1 MTQSKSASILVV
13 DDEPEIRR
21 YLADELASFG
31 HRIVM
36 AESAKDALGL
46 LATTPVDLIVSDVNM
61 PGMSGIDFCAAVKA
75 DPALQTTPV
84 ILLTAASDLETRLAG
99 LQAGADDFLT
109 KPVDRLEIRARVG
122 VLLRVKGLLDTTQ
135 RLYETVSAQAADL
148 AHGKQMLE
156 QRVQQQLGELDRL
169 TALKRFMSPQLA
181 ELVMA
186 SGEDPLRPHR
196 QEVTVVFVDLR
207 GFTAFAEMAEPE
219 EVMSILQEFHQA
231 MGEIIMAH
239 NGTLERY
246 MGDGMM
252 IVFNDPVPVPDHA
265 VQAIRMAL
273 AMREREVELSEK
285 WEMFGHDLR
294 FGIGIAHGYATIGR
308 IGFEGRWDYT
318 AIGSVV
324 NLAARLCGMA
334 KAGQILVPRRLLAVV
349 AGLVEAEPVGE
360 FKLKGFHRPL
370 PAYNVL
376 NAQPPQSTQPAGVP
390 VVDEALSV

>member
-1 MTQSKSASILVV
+1 MNQPMPFTVLVV
-13 DDEPEIRR
+13 DDDPEMRQ
-21 YLADELASFG
+21 YLADQLGSFG
-31 HRIVM
+31 YGVLT
-36 AESAKDALGL
+36 AQSAQDALGL
-46 LATTPVDLIVSDVNM
+46 LTTTPVDLVVSDVHM
-61 PGMSGIDFCAAVKA
+61 PGMSGIELCATVKG
-75 DPALQTTPV
+75 DPSHQMMPV
-84 ILLTAASDLETRLAG
+84 ILLTAASDFDTRLAG
-99 LQAGADDFLT
+99 LQAGADDFFT

-122 VLLRVKGLLDTTQ
+122 VLLRVKSLLDTTQ
-135 RLYETVSAQAADL
+135 RLYETVRDQAAEL
-148 AHGKQMLE
+148 AHNKEMLE
-156 QRVQQQLGELDRL
+156 ERVQRQLVELERL
-169 TALKRFMSPQLA
+169 AALKRFMSPQLA
-181 ELVMA
+181 ELVVA

-231 MGEIIMAH
+231 MGEIIMAYD
-239 NGTLERY
+239 GTLERY

-252 IVFNDPVPVPDHA
+252 IVFNDPVPVPNPVA
-265 VQAIRMAL
+265 QAIRMAL
-273 AMREREVELSEK
+273 AMRKREQELADTWERY
-285 WEMFGHDLR
+285 GYDLR

-334 KAGQILVPRRLLAVV
+334 KAGQILVPRRLLATVD
-349 AGLVEAEPVGE
+349 GLVEAEAVGK

-376 NAQPPQSTQPAGVP
+376 H
-390 VVDEALSV
+390 LR

>member
-1 MTQSKSASILVV
+1 MNQRKAATILVV
-13 DDEPEIRR
+13 DDDPDVRQ
-21 YLADELASFG
+21 YLADHLTHFGYQILA
-31 HRIVM
+31 
-36 AESAKDALGL
+36 AESGEDALRVL
-46 LATTPVDLIVSDVNM
+46 TTTPVDLIVSDVNM
-61 PGMSGIDFCAAVKA
+61 PGMSGIEFCAAVKA
-75 DPALQTTPV
+75 NPSFQTTPV
-84 ILLTAASDLETRLAG
+84 ILLTGASDYETRLAG
-99 LQAGADDFLT
+99 LEAGADDFFT
-109 KPVDRLEIRARVG
+109 KPVDRLEIRTRVG
-122 VLLRVKGLLDTTQ
+122 VLLRVKALLDTTQ
-135 RLYETVSAQAADL
+135 RLYETVSAQAAEL
-148 AHGKQMLE
+148 AHGKEMLE
-156 QRVQQQLGELDRL
+156 ERVRQQVVELDRL
-169 TALKRFMSPQLA
+169 AALKRFMSPQLA
-181 ELVMA
+181 ELVIA

-207 GFTAFAEMAEPE
+207 GFTAFAETSEPE

-252 IVFNDPVPVPDHA
+252 IVFNDPLPVPDPVA
-265 VQAIRMAL
+265 QAIRMSL
-273 AMREREVELSEK
+273 AMRAREQELAEK
-285 WEMFGHDLR
+285 WDRYGYDLR

-334 KAGQILVPRRLLAVV
+334 KASQILVPRRLLAVV
-349 AGLVEAEPVGE
+349 DTLVDAETVGE

-376 NAQPPQSTQPAGVP
+376 RLKDEQS
-390 VVDEALSV
+390 

>member
-1 MTQSKSASILVV
+1 
-13 DDEPEIRR
+13 
-21 YLADELASFG
+21 
-31 HRIVM
+31 
-36 AESAKDALGL
+36 
-46 LATTPVDLIVSDVNM
+46 
-61 PGMSGIDFCAAVKA
+61 
-75 DPALQTTPV
+75 
-84 ILLTAASDLETRLAG
+84 
-99 LQAGADDFLT
+99 LT
-109 KPVDRLEIRARVG
+109 KPVDRLEIRARIG
-122 VLLRVKGLLDTTQ
+122 ALLRVKGLLDTTQ

-148 AHGKQMLE
+148 AHGKLMLE
-156 QRVQQQLGELDRL
+156 QRVQQQRAELDRL

-207 GFTAFAEMAEPE
+207 GFTACAEMAEPE

-252 IVFNDPVPVPDHA
+252 IVFNDPVPVPDPA

-273 AMREREVELSEK
+273 AMRNRELKLSEK
-285 WEMFGHDLR
+285 WEQCGYDLR

-349 AGLVEAEPVGE
+349 AGLVEAEAVGE

-370 PAYNVL
+370 SAYNIL
-376 NAQPPQSTQPAGVP
+376 HAHPQRSVQPAGLQ
-390 VVDEALSV
+390 VVDEALPDLAGLAAA

>member
-1 MTQSKSASILVV
+1 MSASILVV
-13 DDEPEIRR
+13 DDEPEIRQ
-21 YLADELASFG
+21 YLAEELASFG
-31 HRIVM
+31 HQTLT
-36 AESAKDALGL
+36 AESAKGALDL
-46 LATTPVDLIVSDVNM
+46 LTTRTVDLIVSDINM

-75 DPALQTTPV
+75 DPSHQMIPV
-84 ILLTAASDLETRLAG
+84 ILLTAASDFETRLAS
-99 LQAGADDFLT
+99 LHAGADDFFT
-109 KPVDRLEIRARVG
+109 KPVDRLEIRTRVAA
-122 VLLRVKGLLDTTQ
+122 LLRVKVLLDTTL
-135 RLYETVSAQAADL
+135 RLHETVRAQAAEL
-148 AHGKQMLE
+148 AEGKQRLE
-156 QRVQQQLGELDRL
+156 ERVQQQLVHIDRL
-169 TALKRFMSPQLA
+169 AALKRFMSPQLA

-252 IVFNDPVPVPDHA
+252 IVFNDPVPVPDPA

-273 AMREREVELSEK
+273 AMREREMELSEK
-285 WEMFGHDLR
+285 WEKYGYDLR

-324 NLAARLCGMA
+324 NLAARLCGIA

-349 AGLVEAEPVGE
+349 AGVVEAEAVGE

-370 PAYNVL
+370 SAYNIL
-376 NAQPPQSTQPAGVP
+376 HAQPS
-390 VVDEALSV
+390 L